1 MLKRFHDFILCSYF
15 FSINFQE
22 LQLFNLGFLSIP
34 KIVAFVYLLFSIP
47 RLNNTLQSKKIFITV
62 IPILSY
68 FTLLFL
74 INIFNINE
82 KSYSFFD
89 FTLFINIILF
99 WFIAVHLS
107 RDFNIANKAILCLAL
122 GSVFLACFYFFG
134 IGLELDEMGR
144 VSIFGDN
151 PNFVG
156 IKMAL
161 SICLILF
168 LVIQNSFHLNWVRYL
183 LLLPIPMMLEVLIET
198 GSRVS
203 FVSLILMIFVGL
215 YFVKKNGISMKIV
228 ILLIFSGLILSLY
241 KFLIENQFFLLR
253 LISSVEDKDL
263 SGREVAYAEIW
274 EVVNNNFVFGIGQTG
289 YFEKFGDGSPHNVLL
304 EILCYSGIIGL
315 LMYLL
320 FLLNILR
327 TALKSN
333 SLNGDILPLILF
345 IPLLGLILSG
355 QILTLKLGWCIFAY
369 IASKIYFLRPVNK

>member
-1 MLKRFHDFILCSYF
+1 M
-15 FSINFQE
+15 
-22 LQLFNLGFLSIP
+22 
-34 KIVAFVYLLFSIP
+34 
-47 RLNNTLQSKKIFITV
+47 
-62 IPILSY
+62 
-68 FTLLFL
+68 
-74 INIFNINE
+74 
-82 KSYSFFD
+82 
-89 FTLFINIILF
+89 
-99 WFIAVHLS
+99 
-107 RDFNIANKAILCLAL
+107 
-122 GSVFLACFYFFG
+122 
-134 IGLELDEMGR
+134 
-144 VSIFGDN
+144 
-151 PNFVG
+151 
-156 IKMAL
+156 
-161 SICLILF
+161 
-168 LVIQNSFHLNWVRYL
+168 
-183 LLLPIPMMLEVLIET
+183 
-198 GSRVS
+198 
-203 FVSLILMIFVGL
+203 
-215 YFVKKNGISMKIV
+215 
-228 ILLIFSGLILSLY
+228 
-241 KFLIENQFFLLR
+241 LLR